1 MSPSSW
7 AEIIISEAERD
18 SAAQP
23 RPTGPSGGPRLL
35 LRHFWEGG
43 SPLPPL
49 PPRPRV
55 ERAKFSLNS
64 RMLLGLITMMQI
76 NIYYVIIHLCNC

>member
-1 MSPSSW
+1 MSPSSQTR
-7 AEIIISEAERD
+7 IIIADGD

-23 RPTGPSGGPRLL
+23 GPTGGSTGPLPSGLENP
-35 LRHFWEGG
+35 H
-43 SPLPPL
+43 P

-64 RMLLGLITMMQI
+64 RTLLGLITMMQI
-76 NIYYVIIHLCNC
+76 NIYYAIIHLCNC